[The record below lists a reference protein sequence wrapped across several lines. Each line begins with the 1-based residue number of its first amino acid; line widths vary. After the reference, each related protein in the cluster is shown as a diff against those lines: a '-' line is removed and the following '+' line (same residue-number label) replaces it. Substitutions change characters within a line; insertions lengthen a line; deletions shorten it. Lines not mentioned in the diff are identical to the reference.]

1 MSIPRCIRSSTFRN
15 ESGNRVYII
24 TARRMISGL
33 VLKYRKGLRLV
44 IRKRWATDPDNSR
57 PIPLTVP
64 GGELWH
70 F

>member
-1 MSIPRCIRSSTFRN
+1 MSIPRSCRRSSTFRN

-44 IRKRWATDPDNSR
+44 IRKRWATDPD
-57 PIPLTVP
+57 
-64 GGELWH
+64 ELCLILGDAA
-70 F
+70 